1 MVEQNARRRPSGTR
15 CIARQIA
22 ADLKKSTAGNVHT
35 NAPFPTMTTIAQL
48 ESFDVVQE
56 SNTKFAWQ

>member
-1 MVEQNARRRPSGTR
+1 MQLRIR
-15 CIARQIA
+15 
-22 ADLKKSTAGNVHT
+22 KKPTTGNVHT
-35 NAPFPTMTTIAQL
+35 NAPLPTMTIIAQV

>member
-1 MVEQNARRRPSGTR
+1 MRDKAWQRSKKNKTDDGTS
-15 CIARQIA
+15 IT
-22 ADLKKSTAGNVHT
+22 DPL
-35 NAPFPTMTTIAQL
+35 FPTMTIIAQV